1 LLSLLLLLLLLAVAV
16 DDLRS
21 QLSAERK
28 QNVELKQV
36 IESLI
41 TSQQRASIQ
50 LAFYQEEQGLL
61 MQQL

>member
-1 LLSLLLLLLLLAVAV
+1 LLLLLLAVVV